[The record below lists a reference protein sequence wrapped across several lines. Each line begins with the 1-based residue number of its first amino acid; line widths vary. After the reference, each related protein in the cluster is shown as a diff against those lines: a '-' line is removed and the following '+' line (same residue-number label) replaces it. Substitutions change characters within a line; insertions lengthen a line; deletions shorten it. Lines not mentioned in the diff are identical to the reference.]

1 MHEGYKRE
9 KWHVNWLWNRETC
22 QSQGGD
28 LVSIET
34 EEEWNFINDQIQR
47 RNSMNYRTYEWSIG
61 LRKKAGNWTWVN
73 GRPLT
78 ICKWGQ
84 GEPRG
89 EYDAAFMYQRY
100 STGERGVFG
109 SLNSTSWKYV
119 LAYICE
125 ISKGKLFCFRFLI
138 FFIITIILSKL
149 KALQALR
156 RNKSILCQRFDT
168 HDRIFMDSQ

>member
-1 MHEGYKRE
+1 
-9 KWHVNWLWNRETC
+9 
-22 QSQGGD
+22 
-28 LVSIET
+28 
-34 EEEWNFINDQIQR
+34 
-47 RNSMNYRTYEWSIG
+47 MNYANEWSIG
-61 LRKKAGNWTWVN
+61 LRKKAGTWVN

-89 EYDAAFMYQRY
+89 EYDAAFMYERY

-138 FFIITIILSKL
+138 FFIIITIILSKL

-156 RNKSILCQRFDT
+156 RNMSKQFCHPL
-168 HDRIFMDSQ
+168 